1 MPYDG
6 KPAQLYRVRKT
17 WQNVNSQIGAY
28 SILANARDAADKAGS
43 AYTVFDW
50 NGKEVYRKAGQKVPY
65 IVRVKK
71 EMEIWKGPGTVM
83 VRRTGNALPAFY
95 DREGEERPGKAQEW
109 GLVDPAKQDGEVVM
123 K

>member
-43 AYTVFDW
+43 AYGVFEW
-50 NGKEVYRKAGQKVPY
+50 NGKGVYRKVGQKIPY
-65 IVRVKK
+65 IFRVRK
-71 EMEIWKGPGTVM
+71 EIQVRKG
-83 VRRTGNALPAFY
+83 TGNGY
-95 DREGEERPGKAQEW
+95 GKADRKCTAGLFTIVKEKNGW
-109 GLVDPAKQDGEVVM
+109 GRLKSGAG
-123 K
+123 